1 MAMFRHIRAEEYDM
15 KLTNIGGFKTIDEAV
30 NYKLNLLTDSDRQF
44 KNIFETMFTETDYIF
59 AEKTDGYR
67 IIKTTYGQCRDEVIR
82 ISSVLA
88 SVLSEF
94 EPNSVIGMYMSNSV
108 EWIEIFWALLR
119 CGFRPLL
126 MNSRLDNSTLNK
138 VIADNGVAAV
148 ISEENPDR
156 QTFCVKT
163 FNSQDIVS
171 AEGKADFKAEW
182 SDEIILMSSGTS
194 ENVKLCVY
202 TGEKFYHQLC
212 NSVAIIKECKA
223 IKRHYEGE
231 LKLLTF
237 LPFYHIFG
245 LAAVF
250 MWFGFFSRTFV
261 FLNDFGA
268 DTILNTVRKH
278 KVTHIFAVPLLW
290 NKVYEAAYKK
300 VKERGEKTFN
310 KFEKGLRIAQKL
322 DFNPA
327 LAEFFSR
334 KAFKEVREK
343 IFGDSIQ
350 FLIAGGSYISPEVVT
365 FFNGIGYHMA
375 VGFGMS
381 EVGITSVELSEK
393 AKVRNTCSVGKP
405 FKSMEYTISEAG
417 ELLIRGNGMAS
428 KIIQNGQVTELSPDE
443 WFHTKDSAIRSD
455 DGRYYING
463 RMDDMIPCKTG
474 ENLNPNRIESMI
486 NVAGVRCSCLI
497 SRKNEFKELKP
508 VLIAEVN
515 KYLSGN
521 RMKEILDNVKE
532 QLAQNKLD
540 GTVNEIVLTTDALMG
555 ADEFKINRH
564 RISRLYEEGKIEIV
578 RPEDSEQSHETIPE
592 ELLMEV
598 KEIFAEALSVEKD
611 TLGVD
616 EHFFYDLDGSSLDYL
631 SMLADIKNK
640 YEVSFP
646 ENDEGTLGT
655 IREFCKYIQDNV

>member
-300 VKERGEKTFN
+300 VRERGEKTFN

-327 LAEFFSR
+327 LAETFSR

-405 FKSMEYTISEAG
+405 FKSMEYTVGENG

-428 KIIQNGQVTELSPDE
+428 KIIQNGQVTEISPDE
-443 WFHTKDSAIRSD
+443 WFHTKDAVIRSD

-497 SRKNEFKELKP
+497 SRKNDFNEPKP
-508 VLIAEVN
+508 VLIIEVN
-515 KYLSGN
+515 KYLSGD
-521 RMKEILDNVKE
+521 RMKEILNNVKDH
-532 QLAQNKLD
+532 LAQNKLD
-540 GTVNEIVLTTDALMG
+540 GTINEIILTTDALMG
-555 ADEFKINRH
+555 AEDFKINRH
-564 RISRLYEEGKIEIV
+564 RISRLYEQGQITTV
-578 RPEDSEQSHETIPE
+578 RPDNSEMYHESIPE
-592 ELLMEV
+592 ELLLDV

-611 TLGVD
+611 TLNID
-616 EHFFYDLDGSSLDYL
+616 AHFFYDLEGSSLDYL
-631 SMLADIKNK
+631 SMLADIKNR
-640 YEVSFP
+640 YDVSFP
-646 ENDEGTLGT
+646 DNEEGTLGT
-655 IREFCKYIQDNV
+655 IREFCKYIQDNM